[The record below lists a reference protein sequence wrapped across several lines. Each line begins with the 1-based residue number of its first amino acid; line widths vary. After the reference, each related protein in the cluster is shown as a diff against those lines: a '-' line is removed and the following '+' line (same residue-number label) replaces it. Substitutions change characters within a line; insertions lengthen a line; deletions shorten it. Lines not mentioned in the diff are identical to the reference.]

1 MTDGETRPL
10 FLGIDGGGSKTLAV
24 IIDDAGCEWGRGVA
38 GSSNHE
44 VVGLDRA
51 VVAINE
57 AVERATIAAQTDL
70 PLAAAWI
77 GLAGMDH
84 QRDLEMLAPA
94 VREFATT
101 VRISNDAELVLSAL
115 PRQVGV
121 AVISGTGSIALGRDA
136 QGNLARV
143 GGWGHVLGDEG
154 SGFGIGREALQRA
167 VRAADGRGPATALLD
182 SILRHWHLPAAESLL
197 ELVYPTFDKTSIA
210 ALAPLVLALA
220 RAGDPMARRIEA
232 RAANELALAVM
243 TVARTL
249 GFVAGSLP
257 VAFGGGVLI
266 HEERLR
272 TLVIRRLERIWSVD
286 PVLVAEPASSAARA
300 LIDWIDR
307 SPES

>member
-1 MTDGETRPL
+1 
-10 FLGIDGGGSKTLAV
+10 
-24 IIDDAGCEWGRGVA
+24 
-38 GSSNHE
+38 
-44 VVGLDRA
+44 
-51 VVAINE
+51 
-57 AVERATIAAQTDL
+57 
-70 PLAAAWI
+70 
-77 GLAGMDH
+77 
-84 QRDLEMLAPA
+84 MLAPA
-94 VREFATT
+94 VHSFATT

-136 QGNLARV
+136 QGTLARV

>member
-24 IIDDAGCEWGRGVA
+24 IVDDVGYEWGRGVA

-51 VVAINE
+51 VVAIHD
-57 AVERATIAAQTDL
+57 AVGKATIAAHTDL

-77 GLAGMDH
+77 GLAGIDH
-84 QRDLEMLAPA
+84 PRDLKMLAPA
-94 VREFATT
+94 VRSFAAT

-136 QGNLARV
+136 QGTLARV

-154 SGFGIGREALQRA
+154 SGFGIGREALQCA

-182 SILRHWHLPAAESLL
+182 SILRHWHLPAPESLL
-197 ELVYPTFDKTSIA
+197 ERVYPTFDKTAIA

-220 RAGDPMARRIEA
+220 RDGDPMARRIEA
-232 RAANELALAVM
+232 QAANELALAVM
-243 TVARTL
+243 TVARRL
-249 GFVAGSLP
+249 GFVAGPLP

-286 PVLVAEPASSAARA
+286 PMLVEEPASSAARA
-300 LIDWIDR
+300 LIDR

>member
-1 MTDGETRPL
+1 MTDGETRLL

-24 IIDDAGCEWGRGVA
+24 IVDDVGFEWGRGVA

-44 VVGLDRA
+44 VVGLERA
-51 VVAINE
+51 VVAIHD
-57 AVERATIAAQTDL
+57 AVGKATIAAHTDL

-77 GLAGMDH
+77 GLAGIDH
-84 QRDLEMLAPA
+84 PRDLKMLAPA
-94 VREFATT
+94 VRSFAAT

-136 QGNLARV
+136 QGTLARA

-154 SGFGIGREALQRA
+154 SGFGIGREALQCA

-182 SILRHWHLPAAESLL
+182 NILRHWRLPAPESLL
-197 ELVYPTFDKTSIA
+197 ERVYPTFDKMAIA

-220 RAGDPMARRIEA
+220 RDGDPIARRIEA

-272 TLVIRRLERIWSVD
+272 TLVIRRLEKIWSVD
-286 PVLVAEPASSAARA
+286 PVLVEEPASSAARA
-300 LIDWIDR
+300 LIDR
-307 SPES
+307 RTES